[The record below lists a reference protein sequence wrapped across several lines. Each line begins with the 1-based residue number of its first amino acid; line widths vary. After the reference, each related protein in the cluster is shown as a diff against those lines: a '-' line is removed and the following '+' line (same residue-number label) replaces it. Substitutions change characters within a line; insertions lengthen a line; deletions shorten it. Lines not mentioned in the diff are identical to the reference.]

1 MTTTASNGKAIYS
14 KAEAMLI
21 IRSRLDMLEDGEM
34 VLDPMIL
41 WALKTVKPIMKR
53 GRELYTTEGQWF
65 DWYKAVRDDVKISR
79 KWGWENDKGA
89 YTLSFK
95 P

>member
-1 MTTTASNGKAIYS
+1 MTTSNGEMYN

-21 IRSRLDMLEDGEM
+21 IKSRLDMLDDGEL

-41 WALKTVKPIMKR
+41 SALKVVKPIAKR
-53 GRELYTTEGQWF
+53 RGELYEVDSGETF
-65 DWYKAVRDDVKISR
+65 DWCRAIREDVKISR
-79 KWGWENDKGA
+79 EWGWENDKGSYA
-89 YTLSFK
+89 ISFK

>member
-1 MTTTASNGKAIYS
+1 MTFNGEMYN

-21 IRSRLDMLEDGEM
+21 IKSRLDMLDDGEL

-41 WALKTVKPIMKR
+41 WSLKVVKPIFKR
-53 GRELYTTEGQWF
+53 EGELYEVDSGEKF
-65 DWYKAVRDDVKISR
+65 DWYRAVREDVKISR
-79 KWGWENDKGA
+79 EWGWENDKGSYA
-89 YTLSFK
+89 ISFK

>member
-1 MTTTASNGKAIYS
+1 MTSFDGEMYS

-21 IRSRLDMLEDGEM
+21 IKSRLDMLDDGEL

-41 WALKTVKPIMKR
+41 WTLKVVKPIAKR
-53 GRELYTTEGQWF
+53 RGELYEVDSGERF

-79 KWGWENDKGA
+79 EFGWENEKGSYA
-89 YTLSFK
+89 ISFK